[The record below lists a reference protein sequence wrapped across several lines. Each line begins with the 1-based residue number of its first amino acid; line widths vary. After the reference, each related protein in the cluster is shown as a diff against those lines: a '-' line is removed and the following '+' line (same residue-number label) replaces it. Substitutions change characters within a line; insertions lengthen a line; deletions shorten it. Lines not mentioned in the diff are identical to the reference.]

1 MNDLHQRLYCYVME
15 TQYKTL
21 NSDEEYRKVKAICVQ
36 AEDALTASLTP
47 EQQEQ
52 LQDFITKYNAQ
63 IGYESE
69 WVFEEGLSLI
79 GKLLRP

>member
-1 MNDLHQRLYCYVME
+1 MDALCRYLYCYVME

-52 LQDFITKYNAQ
+52 LQEFLAKYNILA
-63 IGYESE
+63 GYECE
-69 WVFEEGLSLI
+69 WMFEEGLSLI
-79 GKLLRP
+79 GRLLRP